1 MWRGLPL
8 LIAMSVL
15 CGPAWAQAPG
25 ERPQP
30 PQAVQGWTP
39 STPQA
44 AQQAPAQ
51 RSADPFTLYPVGPG
65 VTYGN
70 FTIYP
75 QVTGA
80 GFFDDNVFATH
91 SNRQG
96 SWGQLVRPEI
106 GFATA
111 GQNYAVQGQGA
122 VEQRWYDR
130 FSSENQLNAATALAA
145 TVMPDPNTQ
154 IVAKGGY
161 IRAHEA
167 RGTGE
172 STFTGFDRPV
182 GYDNYLASAALNKRF
197 DRWWTSL
204 GIAGSWIH
212 YDTPTF
218 QGVPV
223 PQNFRDGNIGVVTG
237 RVGYVVAPL
246 TSVFAEWSGN
256 QRNFEVGAFDSD
268 GYRVVGGLLLE
279 PGPGAHIK
287 GEIYAGYMNQ
297 NYTGATFQTVSTYTY
312 GGALAWLVAPRWTA
326 VLEGNRVALE
336 SGLNNG
342 VSVIEST
349 AGARMDYQLLPNLV
363 VGAGVSYLADQYLS
377 AGRTDSSWS
386 PLASIKYFVSPN
398 VTLGFDYRNLMFDS
412 TGPGVLTYY
421 RNLYLLSLT
430 ARL

>member
-1 MWRGLPL
+1 
-8 LIAMSVL
+8 
-15 CGPAWAQAPG
+15 
-25 ERPQP
+25 
-30 PQAVQGWTP
+30 
-39 STPQA
+39 
-44 AQQAPAQ
+44 
-51 RSADPFTLYPVGPG
+51 
-65 VTYGN
+65 
-70 FTIYP
+70 
-75 QVTGA
+75 
-80 GFFDDNVFATH
+80 
-91 SNRQG
+91 
-96 SWGQLVRPEI
+96 
-106 GFATA
+106 
-111 GQNYAVQGQGA
+111 
-122 VEQRWYDR
+122 
-130 FSSENQLNAATALAA
+130 
-145 TVMPDPNTQ
+145 
-154 IVAKGGY
+154 
-161 IRAHEA
+161 
-167 RGTGE
+167 
-172 STFTGFDRPV
+172 
-182 GYDNYLASAALNKRF
+182 LASAALNKRF

-279 PGPGAHIK
+279 PGPGARIK
-287 GEIYAGYMNQ
+287 GEVYAGYMNQ